1 MLQKVRVRPPVGRS
15 RTRPTGH
22 DADLHKER
30 NTVERLINRLKDW
43 RGITTRF
50 DKTPENCL
58 ACLHLRASTI
68 WINDLLK
75 ATG

>member
-1 MLQKVRVRPPVGRS
+1 MLQKVRVRPPVGRP

-22 DADLHKER
+22 NADLYKER
-30 NTVERLINRLKDW
+30 NINRLKDW
-43 RGITTRF
+43 RGIATRF
-50 DKTPENCL
+50 DKKPEGYF
-58 ACLHLRASTI
+58 ACLHLRASMI